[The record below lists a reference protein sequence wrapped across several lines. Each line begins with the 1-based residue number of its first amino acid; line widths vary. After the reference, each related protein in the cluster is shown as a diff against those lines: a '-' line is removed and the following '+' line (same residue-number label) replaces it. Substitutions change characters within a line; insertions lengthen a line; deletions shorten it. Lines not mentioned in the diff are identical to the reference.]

1 LKFLEFLGIY
11 LRFVWQKTIF
21 IKNNCQNRSK
31 GVFAKQLLRQK
42 IPQQKTNQPNK
53 TLVPDKKKKESG
65 RLEKTSST
73 LNQIENHG
81 LTQN

>member
-1 LKFLEFLGIY
+1 
-11 LRFVWQKTIF
+11 
-21 IKNNCQNRSK
+21 
-31 GVFAKQLLRQK
+31 VFAKQLLRQK

-65 RLEKTSST
+65 RLENTSST